1 MKKKVI
7 AILMATAMVA
17 AMAGCGST
25 DSGSSDG
32 SSQASGSSEAGNTD
46 AGNTDAGNSGAAA
59 SGEVTDVTLKVWVPN
74 NQVDTGIIDEQE
86 AAFAALH
93 PEWNITWVT
102 EIVGDDKCKD
112 ELLKDV
118 DAGADVFMFATD
130 QLLEMVDAGAIAQL
144 GGDAEKQVQEK
155 IADSVKATV
164 MVGDEVYAI
173 PYTHNTFF
181 MYYDKSIM
189 SSDDVTSI
197 EKIMAKDTADNVYN
211 FYFESGGGWKLGAW
225 YYAAG
230 LTVFGP
236 EGNDLSVGC
245 DWNNE
250 TGYAVT
256 EYLIDLIN
264 NPKCA
269 YDGEISVSELAA
281 DHRLGVWFDGS
292 WNYGTY
298 QDALGDDLGI
308 GVIPTYNLNGTDYQ
322 LKGFYSSKAVGVNAH
337 SKNMA
342 AAVAFATYITNEE
355 NQLLR
360 FEKSAQVPAH
370 VDAAA
375 NEKVTSDPLSA
386 VISREAEVASVMQ
399 PTHTTFSSRYWTYAN
414 AIPTEIRSGEL
425 NKDNIQEKL
434 DTFVASMTAE

>member
-386 VISREAEVASVMQ
+386 VISREAEIASVMQ

>member
-225 YYAAG
+225 YYGAG

-355 NQLLR
+355 NQMLR

-386 VISREAEVASVMQ
+386 VISREAEIASVMQ

>member
-7 AILMATAMVA
+7 AMLMATAMVA
-17 AMAGCGST
+17 AMTGCGGS
-25 DSGSSDG
+25 DSPDGGAESSSVAAG
-32 SSQASGSSEAGNTD
+32 SEA
-46 AGNTDAGNSGAAA
+46 SAAE
-59 SGEVTDVTLKVWVPN
+59 STEVTDVTLKVWVPN
-74 NQVDTGIIDEQE
+74 NQVDTGIIYEQE

-155 IADSVKATV
+155 IADSVKPTV
-164 MVGDEVYAI
+164 MVGDEVYGI

-189 SSDDVTSI
+189 SAEDVTSI
-197 EKIMAKDTADNVYN
+197 EKIMAKDTAEGVYN
-211 FYFESGGGWKLGAW
+211 FYFESSGGWKLGAW
-225 YYAAG
+225 YYAAD

-281 DHRLGVWFDGS
+281 DHRLGVWLDGS
-292 WNYGTY
+292 WNYSTY
-298 QDALGDDLGI
+298 QEALGDDLGI
-308 GVIPTYNLNGTDYQ
+308 GIIPSYNLNGTDYQ

-355 NQLLR
+355 NQMLR

-370 VDAAA
+370 IDAAA
-375 NEKVTSDPLSA
+375 NEKVSSDPLAA
-386 VISREAEVASVMQ
+386 VISREAEEASVMQ

>member
-32 SSQASGSSEAGNTD
+32 SSQAAGNSEAGNTD
-46 AGNTDAGNSGAAA
+46 AGNTDAGNSSAAA

-386 VISREAEVASVMQ
+386 VISREAEIASVMQ

>member
-32 SSQASGSSEAGNTD
+32 SSQAAGSSEAGNTD
-46 AGNTDAGNSGAAA
+46 AGNTDAGNSSAAA

-386 VISREAEVASVMQ
+386 VISREAEIASVMQ